1 MVHVFLGKERY
12 NKTSSMKSSENSK
25 PGQEGEGEEVLR
37 AKIYT
42 CS

>member
-12 NKTSSMKSSENSK
+12 NKTSTVKSSESSK
-25 PGQEGEGEEVLR
+25 PGQEGEEVLR
-37 AKIYT
+37 AKITT